1 MPNEWSMDK
10 MGNKERYPFLKKE
23 LSKLLKETNLVSFYN
38 DKKII
43 DKIVELLMENKSIN
57 KISGI
62 ILTSEIQ
69 TYGGNISEEES
80 TKIFEEIMEW
90 WNATKDF
97 IE

>member
-1 MPNEWSMDK
+1 MPNEWGMDK
-10 MGNKERYPFLKKE
+10 MGNKEKYPFLKKE

-43 DKIVELLMENKSIN
+43 DKIVDLLMENKSIN

-69 TYGGNISEEES
+69 TYGGSISEEES